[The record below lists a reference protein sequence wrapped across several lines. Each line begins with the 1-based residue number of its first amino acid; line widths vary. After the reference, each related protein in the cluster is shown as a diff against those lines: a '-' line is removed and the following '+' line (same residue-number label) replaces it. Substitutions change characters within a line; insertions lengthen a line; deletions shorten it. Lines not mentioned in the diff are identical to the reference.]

1 VAHAPL
7 LLLIGLRCSGKTT
20 LGTATAKAIGASFED
35 LDARALAL
43 LDCTSVIEAFERH
56 HESGWRHAE
65 AQALREALKTPAGG
79 VLAVG
84 GGTPTAPTA
93 CESIRAAQS
102 EGWLRV
108 ALLHPGNTTLAQ
120 RLSKHRGDRPRL
132 AAEDSAEVTRLAH
145 ERLPLYRS
153 LADITVDTR
162 QPAGHCVA
170 RLSAL
175 LTDGRWRFP
184 ATQASES
191 PRVRSRRAS

>member
-1 VAHAPL
+1 MAHAPL

-20 LGTATAKAIGASFED
+20 LGIATAKAIGVPFAD
-35 LDARALAL
+35 LDERALAL
-43 LDCTSVIEAFERH
+43 LGCASVTEAFERH
-56 HESGWRHAE
+56 DESGWRRAE
-65 AQALREALKTPAGG
+65 ARALRDVLRAGAGG

-84 GGTPTAPTA
+84 GGTPSAPTA

-108 ALLHPGNTTLAQ
+108 ALLHPGNETLAR
-120 RLSKHRGDRPRL
+120 RLSAHRGDRPRL
-132 AAEDSAEVTRLAH
+132 AADDAAEVERLAG
-145 ERLPLYRS
+145 ERLPVYRS
-153 LADITVDTR
+153 LADMTVDTR
-162 QPAGHCVA
+162 LPAGHCVA

-175 LTDGRWRFP
+175 LTNGRWQFP